1 MSESLE
7 QQRLL
12 AAAVARLQLLQK
24 RTVFDPARLGSKPT
38 PAQQQVLDDFGVI
51 KHQYIRAGNQGG
63 KTTTCARLLTWVL
76 TDTHPTWKRPDM
88 WGSEPLLAIVAA
100 RTGKQIEESLMP
112 RILSYL
118 EPGSYKVVRIG
129 NITQRLEMVNGNR
142 VVFQSLE
149 NPTVARERLQSYT
162 GHIAWLDELPPTVA
176 IISELLR
183 SIQANDGLFMA
194 SFTPLTR
201 SLEVQKFID
210 NVQAPK
216 AKVYRFNML
225 DNPVYSDPIRKQE
238 IMDTLSGLSEI
249 MRNSRLYGDWVT
261 SDDQVYSWNWD
272 TMVAMPPNYSPLWRH
287 VESVDP
293 ALSSAIGL
301 TIWAED
307 PRTYIWYCVK
317 AKYLKGLHVPT
328 RAVEAVIAETQG
340 LNIIRRISDPHEVW
354 YIGQASQAPYHL
366 SYMGVYK
373 KNDRKQELIASL
385 QQKLGTQIR
394 ISPLDATEDLVQEI
408 QDCRWS
414 ERQDGSIVNGS
425 KYHLLDSAQYFCD
438 NIPRAEKSDLLMA
451 TSWQDHLYQANEK
464 RKLNIEKK
472 KQKIE
477 GMIMRKLKG
486 RTRGR
491 ISR

>member
-1 MSESLE
+1 MSTDIDN
-7 QQRLL
+7 QRLL

-24 RTVFDPARLGSKPT
+24 RTVFDPARPGSKPT
-38 PAQQQVLDDFGVI
+38 PAQQQVFDDFGTV

-63 KTTTCARLLTWVL
+63 KTTTCARLLTWVI
-76 TDTHPTWKRPDM
+76 TDTHPTWKRPDV
-88 WGSEPLLAIVAA
+88 WGIEPLLAIVAA

-129 NITQRLEMVNGNR
+129 NITQRLEISNGNR

-162 GHIAWLDELPPTVA
+162 AHISWLDELPPTVA

-183 SIQANDGLFMA
+183 AIQANDGLMMA

-210 NVQAPK
+210 AVQLPK

-225 DNPVYSDPIRKQE
+225 DNPVYSDPARKAE
-238 IMDTLSGLSEI
+238 IMETLAGLSEV

-261 SDDQVYSWNWD
+261 TDDQVYTWNWD
-272 TMVAMPPNYSPLWRH
+272 LMTGMPPLYSPLWRH

-307 PRTYIWYCVK
+307 PRTYIWYCIK

-328 RAVEAVIAETQG
+328 KAIEAVMAETQG
-340 LNIIRRISDPHEVW
+340 LNIVRRISDPHEVW
-354 YIGQASQAPYHL
+354 YIGQASQAPYNLH
-366 SYMGVYK
+366 YMGVYK
-373 KNDRKQELIASL
+373 KNDRKQELIAGL
-385 QQKLGTQIR
+385 QQKLGSRIR
-394 ISPLDATEDLVQEI
+394 ISPLADTEDLVTEI
-408 QDCRWS
+408 QDCRWTDKG
-414 ERQDGSIVNGS
+414 DGSIVNGS

-438 NIPRAEKSDLLMA
+438 AIPKAEKSDMLQA
-451 TSWQDHLYQANEK
+451 TSWQDHLYKANET
-464 RKLNIEKK
+464 RKIGIEKK
-472 KQKIE
+472 KQKLE
-477 GMIMRKLKG
+477 GMILRKRRNG
-486 RTRGR
+486 RSARN
-491 ISR
+491 